1 MYIRYIML
9 AFHFVQGHGVPGLN
23 RAFSTLLP
31 PSCHQVWML
40 KFTWQES
47 YWKTC
52 HIKKKKGVCKFQC
65 NLNLSLPFFG
75 TFLWTS
81 GEVLLSLGVHFIMQA
96 FAFWPRARSNL
107 PVTLIGQATNMY
119 HANLFNIDEI
129 SSEPYCCWNAT
140 ACGQSRRLSFI
151 LSAPQIRQIFHI
163 FQTHWYSPLSTLV
176 HRRFSNISTL

>member
-1 MYIRYIML
+1 M
-9 AFHFVQGHGVPGLN
+9 FHYAGLPFCP
-23 RAFSTLLP
+23 RAWSAFSNPLP

-52 HIKKKKGVCKFQC
+52 HIKKRGVLVRVSAQ
-65 NLNLSLPFFG
+65 LQSLSSFFG
-75 TFLWTS
+75 TFLWTF

-107 PVTLIGQATNMY
+107 PVTLIGQAANVY
-119 HANLFNIDEI
+119 HANLFNIHEI
-129 SSEPYCCWNAT
+129 SSQPYCCRNAT
-140 ACGQSRRLSFI
+140 ARGQSRRLSFI

>member
-1 MYIRYIML
+1 MR
-9 AFHFVQGHGVPGLN
+9 AFHFVQGQGVPGLN

-52 HIKKKKGVCKFQC
+52 HIKKRKVFVRVSVQLKS
-65 NLNLSLPFFG
+65 LSSFFD
-75 TFLWTS
+75 TFLWTF
-81 GEVLLSLGVHFIMQA
+81 GEVLLSLGVHFIMHP

-107 PVTLIGQATNMY
+107 PVTLIGQAANVY

-129 SSEPYCCWNAT
+129 SSQPYCCRNAT
-140 ACGQSRRLSFI
+140 ARGQSRRLSFI